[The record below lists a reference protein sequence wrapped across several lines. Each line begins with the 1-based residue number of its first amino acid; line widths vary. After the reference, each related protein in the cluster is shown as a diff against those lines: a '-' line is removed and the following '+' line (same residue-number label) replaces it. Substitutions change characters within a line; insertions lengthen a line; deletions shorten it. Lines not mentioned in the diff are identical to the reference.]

1 MIPSEFIVEVILE
14 NKPAAR
20 DPVGET
26 IKRDLLAKKGYNMVS
41 NVRSGQYLR
50 FYLTAEDEKSAR
62 DIVEDLLNKLRIFN
76 PVTQNFKIL
85 NLKTEKESI

>member
-1 MIPSEFIVEVILE
+1 MDNSEFIVEVVLE

-26 IKRDLLAKKGYNMVS
+26 IKRDLLAKKGYNSVS

-50 FYLTAEDEKSAR
+50 IYIKASNQEEAKT
-62 DIVEDLLNKLRIFN
+62 IINKMCNDLRIFN
-76 PVTQNFKIL
+76 PITQNFNIL
-85 NLKTEKESI
+85 KVSNKKK

>member
-1 MIPSEFIVEVILE
+1 MIYSEFIIEVVLE

-26 IKRDLLAKKGYNMVS
+26 IKRDLLAKKGYDMVS

-50 FYLTAEDEKSAR
+50 FYLSAENEKKAEE
-62 DIVEDLLNKLRIFN
+62 IIEELLNKLRIFN

-85 NLKTEKESI
+85 KLQKES

>member
-1 MIPSEFIVEVILE
+1 MDHQEYIVEVVLE

-26 IKRDLLAKKGYNMVS
+26 IQKDLLAKKGYNMVS

-50 FYLTAEDEKSAR
+50 INISAANENEAKE
-62 DIVEDLLNKLRIFN
+62 IVDKMCNDLRIFN
-76 PVTQNFKIL
+76 PVTQNLTIL
-85 NLKTEKESI
+85 KVTQRN

>member
-1 MIPSEFIVEVILE
+1 MRDFNVEVIIQ
-14 NKPAAR
+14 NKEMAR

-26 IKRDLLAKKGYNMVS
+26 IKRDLLAKKGYDMVT

-50 FYLTAEDEKSAR
+50 FNIKAENEHTARE
-62 DIVEDLLNKLRIFN
+62 IIEDLLNKLRIFN

-85 NLKTEKESI
+85 NLTKGT